1 MTTPAAW
8 IYIFISAKLVKA
20 LPLTIDILILLDGTC
35 TKYVIIIFFTD
46 IDYVMKINSTKYCS
60 FVLKV
65 TLPSKY

>member
-46 IDYVMKINSTKYCS
+46 IDYVMKINSTK
-60 FVLKV
+60 
-65 TLPSKY
+65 